1 MSTSLPT
8 AVTILAAGKGKRM
21 GNPDLA
27 KVLVPLAEQPLINH
41 VLDRAVELGAERIV
55 VIIGHRAEDVQN
67 VVREHVHDAR
77 TVLQAEQLG
86 TGHAVL
92 MTEHELS
99 DRERDILILSGDVPL
114 ITTDTLLSL
123 LHHHRNTAAVA
134 TILTTVVD
142 NPTGYG
148 RIVRSADGAIA
159 RIVEEKDAT
168 EDERTIREINSG
180 VYVVRSSA
188 LFSALHRVR
197 NDNAQGEFYLTDIVD
212 ILLKDGAV
220 VATYVCD
227 DPAEVHGINTPD
239 DLRAAEL
246 LYTQRQESL

>member
-1 MSTSLPT
+1 MSNTLPT

-41 VLDRAVELGAERIV
+41 VLNRAVELGAERIV
-55 VIIGHRAEDVQN
+55 VIVGHRAHDVQN
-67 VVREHVHDAR
+67 VVRAHVHNVR

-92 MTEHELS
+92 MTEAELTDS
-99 DRERDILILSGDVPL
+99 ERDILILSGDVPL
-114 ITTDTLLSL
+114 ITTETLISL
-123 LHHHRNTAAVA
+123 LNHHRTTSAVA
-134 TILTTVVD
+134 TILTTVVE
-142 NPTGYG
+142 NPSGYG
-148 RIVRSADGAIA
+148 RIVRSNDGSIA

-168 EDERTIREINSG
+168 DEERTIREINSG

-212 ILLKDGAV
+212 ILMKDGAE
-220 VATYVCD
+220 VATYVCA

-246 LYTQRQESL
+246 LYLQRQESL